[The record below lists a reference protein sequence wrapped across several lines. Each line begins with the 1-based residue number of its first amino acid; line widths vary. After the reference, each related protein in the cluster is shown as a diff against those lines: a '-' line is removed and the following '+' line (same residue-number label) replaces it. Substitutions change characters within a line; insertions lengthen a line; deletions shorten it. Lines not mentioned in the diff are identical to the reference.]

1 MTVYAIRIGCQEGGA
16 GSVAGVAIPQ
26 QFARILRRRPRKKTP
41 VRAGVGGQ
49 TRHKTGGCRVNV
61 PGLYPRYFVP
71 QNGRRYR

>member
-1 MTVYAIRIGCQEGGA
+1 MRVLESALLIRNNGA
-16 GSVAGVAIPQ
+16 DVIPP
-26 QFARILRRRPRKKTP
+26 RPEKKTP